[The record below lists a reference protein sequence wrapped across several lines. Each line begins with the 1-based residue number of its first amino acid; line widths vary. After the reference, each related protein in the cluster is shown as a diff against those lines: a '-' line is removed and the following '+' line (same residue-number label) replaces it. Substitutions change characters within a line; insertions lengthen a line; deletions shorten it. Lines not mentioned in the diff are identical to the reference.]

1 MAIFNSYVKLPEGIR
16 MLWTVLDISCLV
28 NVAASRLFGDQTRM
42 SAWVPDALREVR
54 LWSHSTPGCPWIL
67 LAGIGLLL
75 ACCCWCLGFLSGA
88 LAFSL
93 RCRRCVGHSLQLLVV
108 ARAVAGPAPT
118 TDLTPELRALVLETS
133 SPLALAAL
141 PVPLLDLKAPLLR
154 SQHSV
159 WSGRARL
166 GRAFRAGI
174 IAKIRLD
181 GDLCELSSPSIP
193 QRNAFYIC
201 LRCSRY
207 PRGFWSSS
215 YQSYIELI
223 GTRGSSSLESGSI
236 SHAFPSK
243 VEAEVYAAGAN
254 QPWPIE
260 V

>member
-1 MAIFNSYVKLPEGIR
+1 MGDNLGASDIE
-16 MLWTVLDISCLV
+16 TVTV
-28 NVAASRLFGDQTRM
+28 Q
-42 SAWVPDALREVR
+42 
-54 LWSHSTPGCPWIL
+54 
-67 LAGIGLLL
+67 LAGLLL
-75 ACCCWCLGFLSGA
+75 TISVSPLPSGD
-88 LAFSL
+88 SPPESQTWYSTS
-93 RCRRCVGHSLQLLVV
+93 RV

-118 TDLTPELRALVLETS
+118 TDLTPELRALVLETT

-159 WSGRARL
+159 WTGRARL

-181 GDLCELSSPSIP
+181 GDSCELSSPSIP

-207 PRGFWSSS
+207 PRGFWSAS

-223 GTRGSSSLESGSI
+223 GTRGSTGLESGSI

-254 QPWPIE
+254 QPWPVE

>member
-1 MAIFNSYVKLPEGIR
+1 MASSAVAVDIYIYYIYGFP
-16 MLWTVLDISCLV
+16 ISCLV

-54 LWSHSTPGCPWIL
+54 LWSHSTPGCLWIL